1 MSDAIAKPENVKAE
15 TPGQGANDASAARA
29 PGSEALDVAKRNV
42 DIVHTSLAGMTAI
55 VVVLLFAVALPVF
68 GHPPVSHLSAF
79 VTMAVASVAG
89 IGTLYY
95 MNYRIHEHVGNQARL
110 TEVLVNSLGQGF
122 LSFDVQGVCASVYSQ
137 ACLDLLETVPA
148 QRNIMD
154 VLCIP
159 ADQHEDIKEWLG
171 ILFMPGHALGFDDV
185 VRFLPQNFPH
195 SQGRRITLMYKPIRD
210 QAGMLTH
217 VVVIA
222 TDQTEEY
229 EAQIRA
235 QQQQDYVDMICR
247 VFRERNQFLAT
258 VTHIR
263 KFIEVAAEPFQ
274 KDSVASILR
283 SLHTL
288 KAAVKHFHLTRL
300 NETIRALEADLRAPQ
315 ISDTDFQARLKSGRD
330 EVAEELGKVMAQIRD
345 FTGQDYEDDVS
356 LHQVDENALYG
367 FAKAMRQQ
375 NAPRELIREY
385 LASIAAV
392 HLQDCFKAFE
402 RELRDLS
409 EITGKQTKPIRYTGT
424 NPLVLTRPIQELLFS
439 LSHICR
445 NIVDHGIEPA
455 VTRLARDKD
464 PAGQVSIH
472 GDLTF
477 DGDTQSEWL
486 RIVIADDGGG
496 IDPSR
501 VRAKLAATDPRGSW
515 REEDDQTV
523 IQRIFSWGFSTRDH
537 VSDLSGRGVGLE
549 AVEREV
555 KALGGAIRVY
565 SDLYRGTRFDIR
577 LPNTIDLV
585 ERELARSE

>member
-1 MSDAIAKPENVKAE
+1 MSDAIAKSEDPK
-15 TPGQGANDASAARA
+15 TGQKVQQPSRA
-29 PGSEALDVAKRNV
+29 PGSEALDIARRNV

-79 VTMAVASVAG
+79 VTMVVASVAG
-89 IGTLYY
+89 IGALYY

-122 LSFDVQGVCASVYSQ
+122 LSFDSQGTCASVYSQ
-137 ACLDLLETVPA
+137 ACLDLLEEAPA
-148 QRNIMD
+148 RRDIMD
-154 VLCIP
+154 VLRIP
-159 ADQHEDIKEWLG
+159 SDQHADVKEWLG
-171 ILFMPGHALGFDDV
+171 ILFMSGHALGFDDV
-185 VRFLPQNFPH
+185 VRFLPQSFPH

-210 QAGMLTH
+210 QGGALKY

-229 EAQIRA
+229 EAQMRA
-235 QQQQDYVDMICR
+235 RQQQDFVDMICL

-263 KFIEVAAEPFQ
+263 KFIDVAAEPFQ

-288 KAAVKHFHLTRL
+288 KAAAKHFHLTGL
-300 NETIRALEADLRAPQ
+300 NERIRTLESDLRAPQ
-315 ISDTDFQARLKSGRD
+315 IAEMDFQNRLKSGRD
-330 EVAEELGKVMAQIRD
+330 DVAKELDAVMAQLRD

-356 LHQVDENALYG
+356 LHQVDENAIYA
-367 FAKAMRQQ
+367 FASHMRDH
-375 NAPRELIREY
+375 NASRELIRAFLME
-385 LASIAAV
+385 IAAV
-392 HLQDCFKAFE
+392 PLRDCFKAFE
-402 RELRDLS
+402 REMRDLS
-409 EITGKQTKPIRYTGT
+409 EITGKQIKPIRYTGS

-464 PAGQVSIH
+464 PAGQVSVH
-472 GDLTF
+472 GDLTTD
-477 DGDTQSEWL
+477 DGSRREWL

-501 VRAKLAATDPRGSW
+501 VRAKLAATDPQGAW
-515 REEDDQTV
+515 REEDDQKI

-555 KALGGAIRVY
+555 IALGGTIKVY

-577 LPNTIDLV
+577 LPNTLDLV
-585 ERELARSE
+585 ERELALRE